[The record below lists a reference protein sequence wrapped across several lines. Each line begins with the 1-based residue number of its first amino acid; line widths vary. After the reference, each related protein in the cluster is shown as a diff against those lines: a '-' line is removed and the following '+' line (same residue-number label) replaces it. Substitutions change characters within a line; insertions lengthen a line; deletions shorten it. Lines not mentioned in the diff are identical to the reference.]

1 MTTSSVAVK
10 ICGISTFDIY
20 RHCAE
25 IGVDFIGMV
34 FFARSPRHLDYQ
46 QAADLA
52 RQADKELPPETRPK
66 RVALVV
72 DADDASLE
80 AIIAYA
86 RPDMLQLHGGEPPK
100 RIAEIKN
107 RFGLPV
113 MPVISVASQQDI
125 QNAQAVLALADWI
138 LFDAQPARNSDGLP
152 GGTGSSF
159 DWSYLANFKSDTP
172 WMLAGGLNADNVSQA
187 IRISGAPA
195 VDISSGVEKKRGEKS
210 KSAISAFVHT
220 AKLG

>member
-1 MTTSSVAVK
+1 MTSSSVAVK

-25 IGVDFIGMV
+25 MGVDFIGMV

-46 QAADLA
+46 QAAELA
-52 RQADKELPPETRPK
+52 RQADEELPPETRPK

-80 AIIAYA
+80 AIIAHA
-86 RPDMLQLHGGEPPK
+86 CPDMLQLHGHETPE
-100 RIAEIKN
+100 RIAEIKK
-107 RFGLPV
+107 RFALPV

-125 QNAQAVLALADWI
+125 ENAKAVMALADWI
-138 LFDAQPARNSDGLP
+138 LFDAQPSRDSDGLP

-159 DWSYLANFKSDTP
+159 DWSYLAHFKSDTP
-172 WMLAGGLNADNVSQA
+172 WMLAGGLNAENVGKA
-187 IRISGAPA
+187 IGISGAPA

-210 KSAISAFVHT
+210 KSAISAFVHA

>member
-1 MTTSSVAVK
+1 
-10 ICGISTFDIY
+10 
-20 RHCAE
+20 
-25 IGVDFIGMV
+25 
-34 FFARSPRHLDYQ
+34 
-46 QAADLA
+46 
-52 RQADKELPPETRPK
+52 
-66 RVALVV
+66 
-72 DADDASLE
+72 
-80 AIIAYA
+80 
-86 RPDMLQLHGGEPPK
+86 
-100 RIAEIKN
+100 
-107 RFGLPV
+107 
-113 MPVISVASQQDI
+113 
-125 QNAQAVLALADWI
+125 I